1 MPERSLFGAVLHGLF
16 ALFCM
21 IIIALA
27 LGAVW
32 VALALHFP
40 SATGWFAVPVGLVM
54 GYATRAWVTASRTL
68 AMTLA
73 AAGTLLA
80 AIYMQCLFTGLRLAA
95 VMGLGYLTTLH
106 KAGAGM
112 LLALARA
119 SFEPRFAVVTVV
131 GMLLALAVA
140 GRKSRGAQASSTS
153 RTM

>member
-1 MPERSLFGAVLHGLF
+1 MLERSLPGAVLHGLF
-16 ALFCM
+16 ALICM
-21 IIIALA
+21 VVIALA

-40 SATGWFAVPVGLVM
+40 SAAGWFALPLGLVM

-95 VMGLGYLTTLH
+95 VMGLGYLTTLRT
-106 KAGAGM
+106 AGAGM
-112 LLALARA
+112 LLALART
-119 SFEPRFAVVTVV
+119 SFEPRFVVVTVA

-140 GRKSRGAQASSTS
+140 GRKSRFAQPSIKP
-153 RTM
+153 